1 MTLKWN
7 CLGPPLER
15 PRSDTCPCLFSTF
28 EDPAG
33 GGRGPEPDWSCEEDI
48 SLFFYP
54 IVLCMHFSPNFL
66 PPHRVCEWV
75 WVWVCLKMPGFRGN
89 VSLAALKCLPYFISS
104 KPSVNTLLGFIWSI
118 VWRGMAKPLL
128 GWLHCV
134 CALVPRRKS
143 RALSHYGP
151 RVERNHY
158 LILFGFSVYIVY
170 VKDKE
175 VLIYNI

>member
-1 MTLKWN
+1 M
-7 CLGPPLER
+7 E
-15 PRSDTCPCLFSTF
+15 LFRAASRKTQEWHLSLF
-28 EDPAG
+28 VQYL
-33 GGRGPEPDWSCEEDI
+33 RGPSRRRKRPGARLVLWRRRL